1 MIRVL
6 LLATIFLLPITSY
19 AELTFEQLKT
29 ITITPENL
37 DGNFTQEKYLV
48 VLDTTLD
55 SSGQF
60 NYQRGKTIRWE
71 TLEPI
76 QNELIMTPTE
86 MVNKQGD
93 HELVRMDTDAN
104 PTISVMSVIFFSV
117 LTAEWETLSEYFQ
130 LSGTLDGE
138 EWQAELVPLDKT
150 ILQIISRVEL
160 KGDSLLHEIV
170 MHENSGNKTTIHFKE
185 LKTEMD
191 PHEG

>member
-1 MIRVL
+1 M
-6 LLATIFLLPITSY
+6 LAAIFLLPITSY

-37 DGNFTQEKYLV
+37 DGNFTQEKYLIA
-48 VLDTTLD
+48 LDVTLD
-55 SSGQF
+55 SSGKF

-93 HELVRMDTDAN
+93 NELVRMDTDSN
-104 PTISVMSVIFFSV
+104 PTISIMSEIFFSV
-117 LTAEWETLSEYFQ
+117 LTAEWEKLSEYFQ

-138 EWQAELVPLDKT
+138 EWQAKLVPLDKT
-150 ILQIISRVEL
+150 ILQVISRVEL

-170 MHENSGNKTTIHFKE
+170 MHENGGNKTTIYFKE
-185 LKTEMD
+185 MNTEID
-191 PHEG
+191 LREK